1 MNRQEVLLNLTLVTI
16 IGALG
21 YSIYESHQ
29 NAQGMSQI
37 AEVRNSD
44 KAAEEEDAA
53 DTGPETTYDRTTASK
68 KFPAVGNTDLF
79 KAILTPTPAPPTP
92 TPKPTDTPNIVAALN
107 AWKLLSVDKGVATIE
122 DVIKSRAGAEDAVFD
137 MKAGDTRVVDI
148 GGNQTRPVKLESTDE
163 TSNPD
168 QPTAT
173 FSMQDTKAT
182 RTLKMGEE
190 AGNATS
196 MGDKAQVG
204 VPGGVPVP
212 GAAPQ

>member
-1 MNRQEVLLNLTLVTI
+1 MNRQELLLNVTLVTI

-21 YSIYESHQ
+21 YSIYDSHQ

-37 AEVRNSD
+37 SEVRNSSD
-44 KAAEEEDAA
+44 SDEDA
-53 DTGPETTYDRTTASK
+53 DTETSYDPTSAKK

-79 KAILTPTPAPPTP
+79 KAILSPTPPPPTP
-92 TPKPTDTPNIVAALN
+92 TPKPTETPNIQAALN
-107 AWKLLSVDKGVATIE
+107 SWKLLSVDRGMATIE

-137 MKAGDTRVVDI
+137 MKAGDTKVVDI

-163 TSNPD
+163 TTNPD

-204 VPGGVPVP
+204 VQGGVPVP
-212 GAAPQ
+212 APR